1 MSKYLSKLVL
11 LSVTM
16 AALLGAVGGPALA
29 AEGGKMDQS
38 QLRADMRKLW
48 DDHITWTRQWIVSFA
63 AGLPDQEAASARLMQ
78 NQVDIGN
85 AIKPFYGDAAATKL
99 TGLLKEH
106 ITGAVELVKA
116 AKGGDAAKIDA
127 AKKKWYQ
134 NGDEIATF
142 LSGANPTHWPLADLK
157 SGMKMHLDT
166 TLQEAQ
172 DRLAGKWN
180 EDVKSYDR
188 VKEHMLGFADTLT
201 KGIVAQHPDRFTKAG
216 A

>member
-1 MSKYLSKLVL
+1 MSKHLFKLL
-11 LSVTM
+11 LVSVTM
-16 AALLGAVGGPALA
+16 AALFAAVGGPALA

-63 AGLPDQEAASARLMQ
+63 AGLPDQEAAAARLMQ

-85 AIKPFYGDAAATKL
+85 AIKPFYGDQAASKL

-106 ITGAVELVKA
+106 ISGAVELVKA

-142 LSGANPTHWPLADLK
+142 LSGANPTHWPVADLK
-157 SGMKMHLDT
+157 AGMKMHLDT

-172 DRLAGKWN
+172 DRLAGKWT

-188 VKEHMLGFADTLT
+188 VKEHILAFADTLT
-201 KGIVAQHPDRFTKAG
+201 KGIVAQHPDRFKKAG

>member
-1 MSKYLSKLVL
+1 M
-11 LSVTM
+11 
-16 AALLGAVGGPALA
+16 
-29 AEGGKMDQS
+29 
-38 QLRADMRKLW
+38 
-48 DDHITWTRQWIVSFA
+48 
-63 AGLPDQEAASARLMQ
+63 
-78 NQVDIGN
+78 
-85 AIKPFYGDAAATKL
+85 
-99 TGLLKEH
+99 
-106 ITGAVELVKA
+106 KA

-127 AKKKWYQ
+127 AKKKWYA

-142 LSGANPTHWPLADLK
+142 LSGANPTHWPVADLK

-201 KGIVAQHPDRFTKAG
+201 RGIVAQHPDKFAKAG